1 MKKETNE
8 NVALLHDSDLSEVN
22 TDIND
27 HAKSVNKLVLDIVNK
42 ITGQL
47 DEVVAEIRERLINE
61 VETVATELLEIYAL
75 RISTELYYMG
85 QSQEYLGLR
94 ADVSKAVYK
103 EQFNFHYQRIDG
115 TINDKT
121 AYSEAHSMTEYLAM
135 SVSERAYKRLKIKIE
150 NAYELL
156 GTIKKILSRRIAE
169 FELTKMQGAEVP
181 LQRGID
187 KREEK
192 PRFNVVGRRQ

>member
-8 NVALLHDSDLSEVN
+8 GVALLHDPDLSEVN

-103 EQFNFHYQRIDG
+103 EQFNYHYQRTDG

-169 FELTKMQGAEVP
+169 FELTKMQGSEVP

>member
-27 HAKSVNKLVLDIVNK
+27 HAKAVNKLVLDIVNK

-47 DEVVAEIRERLINE
+47 DEVVAEIRERLMNE

>member
-27 HAKSVNKLVLDIVNK
+27 HAKAVNKLVLDIVNK

>member
-8 NVALLHDSDLSEVN
+8 GVALLHDADLSEIN
-22 TDIND
+22 TNIND
-27 HAKSVNKLVLDIVNK
+27 HAKSVNKLVLEIVNK

-47 DEVVAEIRERLINE
+47 DEVVAEIRERSIE
-61 VETVATELLEIYAL
+61 VESVATELLEIYAL
-75 RISTELYYMG
+75 KISTELYYMG

-103 EQFNFHYQRIDG
+103 EQFNYYYQRTDG

-169 FELTKMQGAEVP
+169 YELTKMQGSEVP
-181 LQRGID
+181 LQQGID
-187 KREEK
+187 KREK
-192 PRFNVVGRRQ
+192 PRLSVVGRSR

>member
-1 MKKETNE
+1 MKKETNDG
-8 NVALLHDSDLSEVN
+8 VALLHDADLSEVN
-22 TDIND
+22 TNIND
-27 HAKSVNKLVLDIVNK
+27 HAKSVNKLVLEIVNK

-47 DEVVAEIRERLINE
+47 DEVVAEIRERLVE
-61 VETVATELLEIYAL
+61 VDAVATDLLEIYAL
-75 RISTELYYMG
+75 KISTELYYMG

-103 EQFNFHYQRIDG
+103 EQFNYHYQRTDG

-156 GTIKKILSRRIAE
+156 STIKKILSRRIAE
-169 FELTKMQGAEVP
+169 YELTKMQGAEVP
-181 LQRGID
+181 LQQGVD
-187 KREEK
+187 KREK
-192 PRFNVVGRRQ
+192 SRLSVVGRSR